1 MDKVIS
7 ALKKPASWIVVGS
20 LGAVALFELLYAVGY
35 MSYAQN
41 AGTIFGALFTMLVV
55 LVLCAAEIFAIL
67 TKRQQ
72 AARTL
77 GVLLLGYM
85 VLSYCFNAIG
95 AFGTGGGKAYG
106 IIELIALVFLIVSG
120 GIALCGMLFPQTK
133 SIKALPVIA
142 FCGMA
147 LFCVLHLIAV
157 CTEFGGLGDYQ
168 EYAWVF
174 VMAILSGIARI
185 PAVLF
190 GYLLIAVHEEDFEFL
205 AKQNAPEAT
214 AEPAEAQEA
223 EPVEAEEAA
232 PEEPVEE
239 EPKEEPEAEEPKE
252 EPKAEEEPKE

>member
-20 LGAVALFELLYAVGY
+20 LGAVALFELPYAVGY

-41 AGTIFGALFTMLVV
+41 AGTIFGALFSMLVV
-55 LVLCAAEIFAIL
+55 LALCAAEIFAIL

-85 VLSYCFNAIG
+85 VLSYCFNAIS
-95 AFGTGGGKAYG
+95 AFGGGRAYG

-133 SIKALPVIA
+133 SIKVLPVIA

-147 LFCVLHLIAV
+147 LFCVLHLVAV

-174 VMAILSGIARI
+174 AMAILSGIARI

-214 AEPAEAQEA
+214 AEPAAAQEA
-223 EPVEAEEAA
+223 EPVEVEEAA

-239 EPKEEPEAEEPKE
+239 EPKEEPEAEEPK
-252 EPKAEEEPKE
+252 AEEEPKE